1 MLFIKRK
8 TIQAKDMIF
17 NKTISLKMTTGQSV
31 ARPKLH
37 PNKHHGYTWPG
48 DYYFIKH
55 ADTLGSFL
63 AGYFYLLFFLVCKW
77 FSPN

>member
-37 PNKHHGYTWPG
+37 LNKHHGYTWPG

-63 AGYFYLLFFLVCKW
+63 AG
-77 FSPN
+77 